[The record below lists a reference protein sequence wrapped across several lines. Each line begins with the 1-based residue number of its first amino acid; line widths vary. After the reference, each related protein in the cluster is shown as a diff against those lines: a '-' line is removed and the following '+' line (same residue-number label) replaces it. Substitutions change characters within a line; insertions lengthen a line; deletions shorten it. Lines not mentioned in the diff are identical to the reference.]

1 MVGQRETVS
10 WRGHT
15 AQGSASKHSRPMAE
29 LESNL
34 ASRAE
39 ASPCRGRG
47 ATPQDTSGGHSG
59 GGEDGEGHGHKT
71 GAAGVCRT
79 PAAPPN
85 KELPDPS
92 VSSAGAEILAQTE
105 LRAAFGNSYTNP
117 QDSDQSSSE
126 WWTF

>member
-1 MVGQRETVS
+1 
-10 WRGHT
+10 
-15 AQGSASKHSRPMAE
+15 MAE
-29 LESNL
+29 SESNP

-39 ASPCRGRG
+39 ALPPWRRFCPCRGRG

-79 PAAPPN
+79 PTAPPN

-105 LRAAFGNSYTNP
+105 LTVAFGNSYTNP
-117 QDSDQSSSE
+117 QDRDQSSSE